1 MFAYYLRLSLQSFR
15 RNPGLTALMVMAIA
29 LGISVC
35 MVTLTSY
42 RAAARIPLPDKS
54 HMLFVPNVD
63 SWDPDNPYDKDK
75 PINAPDLQTYR
86 DARGLYAS
94 TIPDR
99 KLIMFKAGGVLSG
112 GKNMVPEYVS
122 ARMTTGDFFAMFE
135 TPFLYGGG
143 WNARADEGPEP
154 VVVLSKETNQ
164 KAFGGANSVGKTVLW
179 HDREFRVVGSWSAGA
194 RGTATMRRA
203 I

>member
-1 MFAYYLRLSLQSFR
+1 MFAYYLRLALQSFR

-42 RAAARIPLPDKS
+42 RAAARIPLPQKNDV
-54 HMLFVPNVD
+54 LFVPNVD
-63 SWDPDNPYDKDK
+63 SWDPAQPYDQDK
-75 PINAPDLQTYR
+75 ALNAPDLQTYR

-112 GKNMVPEYVS
+112 GSNMAPEYVA
-122 ARMTTGDFFAMFE
+122 ARIATCRWST
-135 TPFLYGGG
+135 
-143 WNARADEGPEP
+143 ARSRTSS
-154 VVVLSKETNQ
+154 LTNPTWRL
-164 KAFGGANSVGKTVLW
+164 A
-179 HDREFRVVGSWSAGA
+179 
-194 RGTATMRRA
+194 
-203 I
+203 